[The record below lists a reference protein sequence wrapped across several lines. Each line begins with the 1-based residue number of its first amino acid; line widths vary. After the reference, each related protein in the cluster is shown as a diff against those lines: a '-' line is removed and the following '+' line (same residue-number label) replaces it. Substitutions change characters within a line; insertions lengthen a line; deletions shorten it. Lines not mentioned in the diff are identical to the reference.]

1 MKDINDSPLIHRCR
15 LAAAILCL
23 GTLVAGCESEP
34 SGGFV
39 VEGGNA
45 ESGRR
50 LIEFYDCGS
59 CHVIPGVDGA
69 DGVVGPPLDFWSK
82 RTLIAGSLENNP
94 ENLVAWLSEPHAIE
108 PGTAMPDVGATP
120 AEARDIAAYLFTL
133 E

>member
-1 MKDINDSPLIHRCR
+1 MILIKRLNQRPPRVVPPLLLL
-15 LAAAILCL
+15 LAVL
-23 GTLVAGCESEP
+23 AGCESEP
-34 SGGFV
+34 STGFV

-45 ESGRR
+45 ESGKR

-59 CHVIPGVDGA
+59 CHVIPGVDDA
-69 DGVVGPPLDFWSK
+69 DGVVGPPLDFWGK
-82 RTLIAGSLENNP
+82 RTLIAGALPNNP